1 MARPI
6 KKVDT
11 QAITKLAQLHCTYDE
26 IAEFCDVSTK
36 TLQRNYV
43 HLIKKGREMGR
54 IQHLDQKD
62 KIEQTSYNEPLPL
75 IIEAKKI
82 NG

>member
-26 IAEFCDVSTK
+26 IAEFCDVATK

-43 HLIKKGREMGR
+43 HLIKRVER
-54 IQHLDQKD
+54 W
-62 KIEQTSYNEPLPL
+62 
-75 IIEAKKI
+75 AK
-82 NG
+82 